1 MRKVQG
7 ILFAI
12 FMIFLF
18 MEILVGFP
26 IKLEHDP
33 HSVYEFDKTEE
44 EAEEKS
50 RLQKSKKTTTTST
63 LGVET
68 LQSMQGVH
76 LVESRQGN
84 RDWELFSQSAE
95 NNRGKGSW
103 KLQEVRVL
111 FYNND
116 KVDFTVTGQK
126 GSIDAEK
133 KNMKI
138 EGNVVTK
145 SSNGYVF
152 QSNSVTY
159 FSAERL
165 IVSPDVIRMQGPPD
179 DRGKGLILTGERME
193 AQVEANKMLI
203 KDQVSA
209 SKLLNDGKQFQ
220 IKSGSAEFSGKDR
233 LARFSGDVAINIGGL
248 QMQGPEAQFEYR
260 AGQDILQS
268 ILVRGG
274 VKVSDVDKYA
284 TSDSVRF
291 DPEKNQ
297 FIFNGRPRVVQNND
311 EITGEQIVFIDGGKK
326 VKVEKIRA
334 KVEKQ

>member
-12 FMIFLF
+12 FMVFLF

-26 IKLEHDP
+26 IKLEHDS
-33 HSVYEFDKTEE
+33 HSVYEFDSREGGQTS
-44 EAEEKS
+44 EKN
-50 RLQKSKKTTTTST
+50 KTTTTTSIP
-63 LGVET
+63 GPET
-68 LQSMQGVH
+68 SQSMQGVH
-76 LVESRQGN
+76 LVESRQGS
-84 RDWELFSQSAE
+84 RDWELFAQSAE
-95 NNRGKGSW
+95 NSRGKGSW
-103 KLQEVRVL
+103 ALQDVRVL

-116 KVDFTVTGQK
+116 KVDFTVTGRK
-126 GSIDAEK
+126 GSIDSEN

-138 EGNVVTK
+138 EGDVVTK
-145 SSNGYVF
+145 SANGYVF
-152 QSNSVTY
+152 QSQSVSY
-159 FSAERL
+159 FSNQRL
-165 IVSPDVIRMQGPPD
+165 IISPDAVKMLGPAD
-179 DRGKGLILTGERME
+179 DRGKGLVLTGEKME
-193 AQVEANKMLI
+193 ARVDTSTMLI
-203 KDQVSA
+203 REKVVA
-209 SKLLNDGKQFQ
+209 SKMLNDGKQFQ

-233 LARFSGDVAINIGGL
+233 AARFSGDVAINVGSIK
-248 QMQGPEAQFEYR
+248 MQGPEAQFDYR
-260 AGQDILQS
+260 SGQDILQS
-268 ILVRGG
+268 VLVRGG

-291 DPEKNQ
+291 DPEQNQ